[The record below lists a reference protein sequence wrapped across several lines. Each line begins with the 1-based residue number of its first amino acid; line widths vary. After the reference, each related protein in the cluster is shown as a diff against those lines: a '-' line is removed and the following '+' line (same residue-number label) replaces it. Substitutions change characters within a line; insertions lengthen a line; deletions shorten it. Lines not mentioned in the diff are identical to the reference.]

1 MPVTDFKKVKTHE
14 NGTELTVIRGDV
26 FAYSPR
32 HDAWVVDD
40 EETIVREFNNAWK
53 DWAVWTKF

>member
-53 DWAVWTKF
+53 DW